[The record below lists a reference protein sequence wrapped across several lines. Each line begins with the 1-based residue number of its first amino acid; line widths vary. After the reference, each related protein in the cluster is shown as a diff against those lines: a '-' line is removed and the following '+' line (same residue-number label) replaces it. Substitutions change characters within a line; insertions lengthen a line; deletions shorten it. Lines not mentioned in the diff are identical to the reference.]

1 MEIFQAIELRRTR
14 DFSRKMNATF
24 EFLRHNFK
32 QLSKS
37 ILFIAGP
44 PILVASVLVGSF
56 FGDIFSIGRFNPNNV
71 NNTFFLS
78 VNFWAQIIVTVIFFM
93 VSFVAAIATI
103 NNFILLYGEKRSNQI
118 EVSEVWERVKKTF
131 WMYMSTTVLFT
142 ILAILVYVA
151 MVIPAALLA
160 AVNPVLVFLAIIAC
174 MCVALWLMISSSLVY
189 IVRTYEDVG
198 FMESIARSFSLVRG
212 KWWSTFGLIMLLY
225 IIIFFVSYFMMI
237 GWSIVT
243 VAASMHSTEGQT
255 PYEMSGSLQT
265 ISIIFFSVYYL
276 LQMLMYAL
284 PTVGIAFQYFNLVE
298 RKEAKNLISQIQ
310 NLGQT
315 QAPTSGTEEQY

>member
-1 MEIFQAIELRRTR
+1 METFQAIDLRRTR

-24 EFLRHNFK
+24 EFLRQNFK

-44 PILVASVLVGSF
+44 PILVASILMGSF
-56 FGDIFSIGRFNPNNV
+56 FGNMFSPQMFNPNSV
-71 NNTFFLS
+71 NGSYFLS
-78 VNFWAQIIVTVIFFM
+78 VNFWAQILVTIVFFM

-103 NNFILLYGEKRSNQI
+103 NNFIVLYGEKRSNQI

-142 ILAILVYVA
+142 ILAIVVYVA

-160 AVNPVLVFLAIIAC
+160 AINPVLVFLGVLGCICLA
-174 MCVALWLMISSSLVY
+174 VWLAISSSLVY

-198 FMESIARSFSLVRG
+198 FMESLARSFTLVRG
-212 KWWSTFGLIMLLY
+212 KWWSTFGLVVLLY

-243 VAASMHSTEGQT
+243 VATSMHDTESGS
-255 PYEMSGSLQT
+255 PFEMSSSVQT
-265 ISIIFFSVYYL
+265 LSIIFFSVYYL

-298 RKEAKNLISQIQ
+298 RKEAKNLISQIE

-315 QAPTSGTEEQY
+315 QPSTPGTEEQY